1 MSNELNVVQ
10 GVSNH
15 HLSPTNVIE
24 ELSRKVYNF

>member
-10 GVSNH
+10 GVSDH

-24 ELSRKVYNF
+24 ELNRKVYYF